1 MPLSNSDYEYDSVSE
16 TDSSSDSETEMI
28 SIDSLKK
35 LISIK
40 NNNIIL
46 NNEFTKLD
54 KPLKIISFLGNARI
68 GKSTLLNCYVSN
80 KINKNTK

>member
-1 MPLSNSDYEYDSVSE
+1 MSLLNSDSEYDSASE
-16 TDSSSDSETEMI
+16 TESSDSDSEIEMI

-40 NNNIIL
+40 DNNIVL

-54 KPLKIISFLGNARI
+54 KPLKIILFLGNARI
-68 GKSTLLNCYVSN
+68 SKST
-80 KINKNTK
+80 